1 MQTSQFLRRSHS
13 GAQVDHVHWPG
24 LAGNMGNKGDAWVT
38 SSSEVAGLPQKM
50 QSFVGFVLTTAA
62 GAWDQ
67 PRTSATRV
75 ADGNHVAPRGGASGC
90 TA

>member
-13 GAQVDHVHWPG
+13 GARVDHVHWHG
-24 LAGNMGNKGDAWVT
+24 LAGNMGNKGDVWVT

-50 QSFVGFVLTTAA
+50 PSFVGSTAA

-67 PRTSATRV
+67 PRTGATRV

-90 TA
+90 KA